1 MLFLAILQVL
11 LANPLLASE
20 DCDGPG
26 NEHLELSRHLDQL
39 DIIYEGQSD
48 NASWMSAID
57 DSTTNEL
64 LGLAASSDLTY
75 GEILPEGF
83 LSILQCVGA
92 RAGERFFD
100 LGSGTGKTVVLAS
113 LHGLNS
119 TGIEVAPSRWQTSC
133 RGLQKMKSL
142 GIRPLPTFVRG
153 SFANVDFKDAN
164 IIFMNSVTFP
174 EELLEQVAKIAE
186 CLNPSAK
193 IVTAKTLLG
202 PFEVIDTCLAKV
214 SWSGS
219 PFEYFVQQLQQVQ
232 SAADPSMCE
241 SVAPSSQE
249 ICR

>member
-1 MLFLAILQVL
+1 MLESYL
-11 LANPLLASE
+11 
-20 DCDGPG
+20 
-26 NEHLELSRHLDQL
+26 
-39 DIIYEGQSD
+39 
-48 NASWMSAID
+48 WMPYHA
-57 DSTTNEL
+57 
-64 LGLAASSDLTY
+64 
-75 GEILPEGF
+75 F
-83 LSILQCVGA
+83 
-92 RAGERFFD
+92 
-100 LGSGTGKTVVLAS
+100 
-113 LHGLNS
+113 
-119 TGIEVAPSRWQTSC
+119 
-133 RGLQKMKSL
+133 
-142 GIRPLPTFVRG
+142 RPLPTFVRG